1 MINKAVAVIGA
12 VLLLAGCGENS
23 PQSSD
28 VEPASSAASVSPSP
42 SASETHEW
50 DDVEVVS
57 ATPDGDYTTDC
68 DYNLD
73 FDNGHTFTA
82 DAFITN
88 TGGVK
93 FTAEVKATWR
103 QSNGK
108 HVVKVKKVKVPVQ
121 DEDTEVYFEVPATD
135 RQIDLIQNLDTEKQ
149 CTVKVAI
156 IDY

>member
-1 MINKAVAVIGA
+1 MIRKSAAPVVAA
-12 VLLLAGCGENS
+12 LLLAGCGAQ
-23 PQSSD
+23 PGA
-28 VEPASSAASVSPSP
+28 EPIATTSAT
-42 SASETHEW
+42 SASPTSSESPTYDEW
-50 DDVEVVS
+50 DDVEEVS

-149 CTVKVAI
+149 CTVKVSI